1 MRLRIEDS
9 EGVVFILWL
18 PASLLKSK
26 FIIKSIKKYGRID
39 DNEPFINS
47 LQIIHKSLKEY
58 IKKNGHFVL
67 FYIESSD
74 GDKIS
79 IKV

>member
-18 PASLLKSK
+18 PTSLLKSK

-47 LQIIHKSLKEY
+47 LPIIHKSLKEY

-79 IKV
+79 IKG